1 MDLSLNL
8 KSFVSQRLV
17 PTVDGKRTAAIEI
30 LLNTQYV
37 SDLILKG
44 EIHGIKE
51 AMEKSEGVGMQTFD
65 AHLQRLYEQGKITL
79 EDALANSDSPNNL
92 RLKISL
98 SHHVVSENSELSRD
112 IETTKPKVSELN
124 ISLLDIKLDD

>member
-1 MDLSLNL
+1 VLTS
-8 KSFVSQRLV
+8 
-17 PTVDGKRTAAIEI
+17 DGKRTAAIEI

-51 AMEKSEGVGMQTFD
+51 AMEKSEEIGMQTFD
-65 AHLQRLYEQGKITL
+65 SHLQKLYEQGKITL

-98 SHHVVSENSELSRD
+98 SHHNVAEHAPEV
-112 IETTKPKVSELN
+112 ETVTKKLPELN
-124 ISLLDIKLDD
+124 ISMLDIKLDD

>member
-1 MDLSLNL
+1 M
-8 KSFVSQRLV
+8 SQRLV
-17 PTVDGKRTAAIEI
+17 PTIDGQRVAAIEI

-51 AMEKSEGVGMQTFD
+51 AMEKSENIGMQTFD
-65 AHLQRLYEQGKITL
+65 SHLQKLYEQGKISL
-79 EDALANSDSPNNL
+79 ENALGNSDSPNNL

-98 SHHVVSENSELSRD
+98 SDNAVSTDSSLE
-112 IETTKPKVSELN
+112 KN
-124 ISLLDIKLDD
+124 IDEAKSNMQLLDF

>member
-1 MDLSLNL
+1 M
-8 KSFVSQRLV
+8 
-17 PTVDGKRTAAIEI
+17 AAIEI
-30 LLNTQYV
+30 LLNTQFV

-65 AHLQRLYEQGKITL
+65 SHLQKLYEQGKISF
-79 EDALANSDSPNNL
+79 EEALSNSDSPNNL

-98 SHHVVSENSELSRD
+98 NSKNSDIDTPTHVQ
-112 IETTKPKVSELN
+112 PKLN
-124 ISLLDIKLDD
+124 IELLEMTLDY

>member
-1 MDLSLNL
+1 VN
-8 KSFVSQRLV
+8 
-17 PTVDGKRTAAIEI
+17 GKRVAAIEI

-51 AMEKSEGVGMQTFD
+51 AMEKSENIGMQTFD
-65 AHLQRLYEQGKITL
+65 LHLQRLYEEGKITL

-98 SHHVVSENSELSRD
+98 ASKSPQTEDVLIDGNENDVKLKNSG
-112 IETTKPKVSELN
+112 LN
-124 ISLLDIKLDD
+124 IQLVEMEIDGDDE